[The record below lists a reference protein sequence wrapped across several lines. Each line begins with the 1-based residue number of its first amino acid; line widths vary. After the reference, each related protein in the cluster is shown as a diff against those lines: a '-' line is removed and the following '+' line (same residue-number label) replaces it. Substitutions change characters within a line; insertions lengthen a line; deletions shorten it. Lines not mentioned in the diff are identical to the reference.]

1 MVETCLIEIYGV
13 TRVGNSELWEEVNRV
28 APKIVLASAS
38 PSRLRL
44 LQNAGINPEVIVSG
58 VFEEDPAYAQ
68 LSPREMVIA
77 LAIVKAHTVKEKVD
91 FPALII
97 GCDSTFEFEGESL
110 GKPLSVEN
118 AIERARSLR
127 GKSGLLHTGHCI
139 IDTEKGIEISDVATT
154 RVFFADMTD
163 DEIKSYVATGEPLHV
178 AGGFTLDGLSSPF
191 ISRIEGESS
200 NVIGLSLPLLRNAV
214 LKLGYRWFDLL
225 S

>member
-1 MVETCLIEIYGV
+1 
-13 TRVGNSELWEEVNRV
+13 V

-163 DEIKSYVATGEPLHV
+163 DEIQSYVATGEPLHV

>member
-1 MVETCLIEIYGV
+1 MF
-13 TRVGNSELWEEVNRV
+13 
-28 APKIVLASAS
+28 PKIVLASAS

-44 LQNAGINPEVIVSG
+44 LQNAGITPEVIVSG
-58 VFEEDPAYAQ
+58 VFEEDPTYAQ

-77 LAIVKAHTVKEKVD
+77 LAIVKAHTVKEKVN
-91 FPALII
+91 FPALVI

-139 IDTEKGIEISDVATT
+139 IDTEKGVEISDVATT
-154 RVFFADMTD
+154 RVFFANMTD
-163 DEIKSYVATGEPLHV
+163 DEIESYVATGEPLHV

>member
-1 MVETCLIEIYGV
+1 M
-13 TRVGNSELWEEVNRV
+13 S
-28 APKIVLASAS
+28 PKIVLASAS

-44 LQNAGINPEVIVSG
+44 LQNAGIKPQVIVSG

-77 LAIVKAHTVKEKVD
+77 LAIVKAHTVKEKVN
-91 FPALII
+91 FPALVI

-139 IDTEKGIEISDVATT
+139 IDTEKGVEISDVATT

-163 DEIKSYVATGEPLHV
+163 NEIESYVATGEPLHV